1 MSNIIWKG
9 RIDGMTGIDRRE
21 FLKIVII
28 TDLEASRLSD
38 AEKEL
43 KVKSNTMCEFFS
55 QNILAVF
62 V

>member
-9 RIDGMTGIDRRE
+9 RIDGTTSIGWRE
-21 FLKIVII
+21 FLKILII
-28 TDLEASRLSD
+28 TDLEASRHSD
-38 AEKEL
+38 AEKGL
-43 KVKSNTMCEFFS
+43 KVKSNTKCEFFS

>member
-1 MSNIIWKG
+1 
-9 RIDGMTGIDRRE
+9 MTSIDRRDC
-21 FLKIVII
+21 LKIVII

-38 AEKEL
+38 AEKGL
-43 KVKSNTMCEFFS
+43 KVKSNTMCDEFFS

>member
-9 RIDGMTGIDRRE
+9 RIDGMTSIDRRE
-21 FLKIVII
+21 LKIVII

-38 AEKEL
+38 AEKGL
-43 KVKSNTMCEFFS
+43 KVTSNTMCEFFS